1 MAGEMMGSS
10 DKSGLGD
17 SVCLV
22 DKVKKSGVGE
32 STCLVDQVKKLG
44 SYLCGK
50 TLEGFEQR
58 NIVI

>member
-1 MAGEMMGSS
+1 MMGSS

-44 SYLCGK
+44 S
-50 TLEGFEQR
+50 
-58 NIVI
+58 